1 MTSSRKV
8 SSVLKYVFILIMSF
22 ISVFPFVWMVIE
34 STNSSAD
41 ILAGKMSIGDQFMV
55 NWHNAFTQTNLIGD
69 FWNSLKIATEVTVLS
84 IIVAS
89 LAAYGFQIYRSR
101 GKNWIYSI
109 FIASMM
115 IPFSVL
121 MIPLYRMVSKLGLVN
136 TAWAVVLPGI
146 MSVFLVFFFHQSL
159 ETFPIDTIESARI
172 DGASEIRIFWSVV
185 LPQLRSTFA
194 AAAIYSFMGAWN
206 NYMWPLIVLQSDD
219 QKTLPLL
226 ISGLS
231 ANTNFSI
238 DYGVIMILIIISTIP
253 IFLIF
258 LFLQK
263 YFVQGM
269 TGANKG

>member
-1 MTSSRKV
+1 MTNKV
-8 SSVLKYVFILIMSF
+8 NQFFKYLFIIICSF
-22 ISVFPFVWMVIE
+22 ISVFPFAWMIIE
-34 STNSSAD
+34 STNSSSD
-41 ILAGKMSIGDQFMV
+41 IIAGKMSFGNQFMI
-55 NWHNAFTQTNLIGD
+55 NWHHAFSQTQVSAD
-69 FWNSLKIATEVTVLS
+69 FWNSLKIAIWVTLLS
-84 IIVAS
+84 IVVSS

-121 MIPLYRMVSKLGLVN
+121 MIPLYRMMTSFGLVN
-136 TAWAVVLPGI
+136 NEWAVILPAVTSI
-146 MSVFLVFFFHQSL
+146 FLVFFFHQSL

-172 DGASEIRIFWSVV
+172 DGASEFRIFWSVV

-226 ISGLS
+226 ISNLS
-231 ANTNFSI
+231 ATTNFSI
-238 DYGVIMILIIISTIP
+238 DYGIIMVLIIISTIP
-253 IFLIF
+253 IFVIF

>member
-1 MTSSRKV
+1 MTSSSKA
-8 SSVLKYVFILIMSF
+8 SSVLKYVFIVIMSF
-22 ISVFPFVWMVIE
+22 ISIFPFIWMLIE
-34 STNSSAD
+34 CTNSSAD
-41 ILAGKMSIGDQFMV
+41 ILAGKMSIGSHFMT

-69 FWNSLKIATEVTVLS
+69 FWNSLKIAFMVTVLS
-84 IIVAS
+84 IIVAA

-101 GKNWIYSI
+101 GKNWVYSI

-121 MIPLYRMVSKLGLVN
+121 MIPLYRMVSKLGLIN
-136 TAWAVVLPGI
+136 TSWAVILPSI

-159 ETFPIDTIESARI
+159 ESFPLDTIESARI
-172 DGASEIRIFWSVV
+172 DGANELRIFWSIV

-269 TGANKG
+269 TGASKG

>member
-1 MTSSRKV
+1 MTNKV
-8 SSVLKYVFILIMSF
+8 SQTFKYIFIIICSF
-22 ISVFPFVWMVIE
+22 ISVFPFIWMIIG
-34 STNSSAD
+34 STNSSSQ
-41 ILAGKMSIGDQFMV
+41 IIAGKMSIGNQFMN
-55 NWHNAFTQTNLIGD
+55 NWHHTFEQTAVVQD
-69 FWNSLKIATEVTVLS
+69 FWNSLKIAVLVTVLS
-84 IIVAS
+84 IIVSA

-101 GKNWIYSI
+101 GKNWVYSI

-121 MIPLYRMVSKLGLVN
+121 MIPLYRMMTNFGLVN
-136 TAWAVVLPGI
+136 NAWAVVLPSI
-146 MSVFLVFFFHQSL
+146 LSVFLIFFFHQSM

-172 DGASEIRIFWSVV
+172 DGANELKIFWSIV

-231 ANTNFSI
+231 ATTNFSI
-238 DYGVIMILIIISTIP
+238 DYGIIMVLIIISTIP
-253 IFLIF
+253 IFVIF